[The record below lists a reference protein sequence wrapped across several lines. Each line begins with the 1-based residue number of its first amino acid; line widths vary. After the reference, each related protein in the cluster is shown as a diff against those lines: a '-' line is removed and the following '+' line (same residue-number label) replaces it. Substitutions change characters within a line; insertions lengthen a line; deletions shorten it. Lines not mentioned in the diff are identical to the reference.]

1 MNENR
6 TELATFGAGCF
17 WGVEEEFRKL
27 YGVISTKVGYLGGI
41 KDNPSYEEICSD
53 ETGHAEVVEVTFDRE
68 KINYEQLLNLFW
80 NIHNPTQLNR
90 QGVDIGTQYRSAIFY
105 HSEEQKEIAV
115 LSKNKLEKINKY
127 SRPIVTEISQVKTF
141 WEAEDYHQQYLTKRG
156 LTSCHI

>member
-27 YGVISTKVGYLGGI
+27 YGVISTKVGYLGGN

-53 ETGHAEVVEVTFDRE
+53 ETGHAEVVEVTFDCE

>member
-27 YGVISTKVGYLGGI
+27 HGVISTKVGYLGGN

>member
-27 YGVISTKVGYLGGI
+27 HGVISTKVGYLGGN

-53 ETGHAEVVEVTFDRE
+53 ETGHAEVVEVTFDCE

-80 NIHNPTQLNR
+80 NIHNPTKLNR

>member
-27 YGVISTKVGYLGGI
+27 HGVISTKVGYLGGN

-90 QGVDIGTQYRSAIFY
+90 QGVDVGTQYRSAIFY
-105 HSEEQKEIAV
+105 HSEEQKEKAIS
-115 LSKNKLEKINKY
+115 SKNNLEKENKY

>member
-27 YGVISTKVGYLGGI
+27 HGVISTKVGYLGGN

-53 ETGHAEVVEVTFDRE
+53 ETGHAEVVEVTFDCE

>member
-27 YGVISTKVGYLGGI
+27 HGVISTKVGYLGGN

-53 ETGHAEVVEVTFDRE
+53 ETGHAEVVEVTFDCE

-127 SRPIVTEISQVKTF
+127 LRPIVTEISQVKTF

>member
-27 YGVISTKVGYLGGI
+27 HGVISTKVGYLGGI

>member
-27 YGVISTKVGYLGGI
+27 HGVISTKVGYLGGN

-53 ETGHAEVVEVTFDRE
+53 ETGHAEVVEVTFDCE

-115 LSKNKLEKINKY
+115 LSKNKVEKINKY
-127 SRPIVTEISQVKTF
+127 LRPIVTEISQVKTF